1 MNEILI
7 YSWKKCLKKMK
18 SEDYIKTAQILV
30 YKYRT
35 SKTQNKI
42 NLKTTTIIGSLDQDI
57 VWSYPCI
64 SFGSKY
70 IR

>member
-1 MNEILI
+1 
-7 YSWKKCLKKMK
+7 MK